1 MGVQLAVDGRDLGHP
16 AAPIGVLEVHDLVG
30 WPVEMEG
37 DERYLLV
44 QRIEGVA

>member
-1 MGVQLAVDGRDLGHP
+1 MGVQLPVDGRDLRHP
-16 AAPIGVLEVHDLVG
+16 TASIRVLQGHDLVG
-30 WPVEMEG
+30 RPVEVEG